1 MPAMS
6 TTAETAVALAP
17 EPAPPPAARG
27 AAAYRRR
34 LTPKQMEAEVFV
46 RANRAIQQ
54 AASGLP
60 LDRARAVADNRR
72 LWDAVR
78 MLVLDPSNTLP
89 PPLRGQIASIA
100 QLVVRECEG
109 EAPDLGFIAEM
120 NEQFAAALWH

>member
-1 MPAMS
+1 M
-6 TTAETAVALAP
+6 TVETSAVLAATEP
-17 EPAPPPAARG
+17 NLPAPSAAQG

-54 AASGLP
+54 AASGNP

-78 MLVLDPSNTLP
+78 MLVIDPSNTLP
-89 PPLRGQIASIA
+89 PQLRGQIAGIA
-100 QLVVRECEG
+100 QLIVRECDG
-109 EAPDLGFIAEM
+109 EAPDLAFVAEM
-120 NEQFAAALWH
+120 NEQFAGALWT